1 MSIAMESLTT
11 QSLVLAA
18 GALSLAG
25 FIQGL
30 TGFGF
35 GLIAMGL
42 LPMVLGLQEAQ
53 AVVTLTGIA
62 GCLTMLGVTLR
73 HVQWSSVGHL
83 WIGSMV
89 GVPLGF
95 MLLTALPQ
103 GLVMRLLGLA
113 ICLIVLFEIVITAR
127 YAVRLPNWTGWG
139 VGLASGALTG
149 AFNIG
154 GPPLVAYIF
163 GRPWTKEQH
172 VATISA
178 VFMSSSIIRVALLLA
193 SAEVDR
199 ATWTAV
205 AWGVVPMLAAI
216 VVGNRLLKYVSQQ
229 QLRTG
234 VYITLL
240 VLGGHYLFG

>member
-1 MSIAMESLTT
+1 MSASTAILGNP
-11 QSLVLAA
+11 VLLAT
-18 GALSLAG
+18 GALALAG
-25 FIQGL
+25 FVQGL

-42 LPMVLGLQEAQ
+42 LPLFLGLGEAQ
-53 AVVTLTGIA
+53 AIVTLTGIA
-62 GCLTMLGVTLR
+62 GCVTMLGVTLA
-73 HVQWSSVGHL
+73 HVRWSNVVHL
-83 WIGSMV
+83 WIGSML

-95 MLLTALPQ
+95 WVLTSLPQ
-103 GLVMRLLGLA
+103 PVVMRLLGLT
-113 ICLIVLFEIVITAR
+113 ICLLVVFEIVITRR
-127 YAVRLPNWTGWG
+127 YAVRLPDWTGWG

-172 VATISA
+172 VATLSA
-178 VFMSSSIIRVALLLA
+178 VFMSSSIIRVVLLLTHHDIDRQTWIA
-193 SAEVDR
+193 SA
-199 ATWTAV
+199 WAV
-205 AWGVVPMLAAI
+205 GPMLVAI

-240 VLGGHYLFG
+240 ALGGHYLFA